1 VKNTLKAIMMI
12 ALALTISL
20 HAEAKKKKSPAKA
33 KTKMQHVSM
42 VGSSAGTGKK
52 VSSSSHGGP
61 VSTDVVFDG
70 SMINGRYHTAGEA
83 VATVET
89 EKKMNELVGFRRDF
103 KDRLVVERARLKGQ

>member
-1 VKNTLKAIMMI
+1 MNNKLKIITMV
-12 ALALTISL
+12 ALALTLSFN
-20 HAEAKKKKSPAKA
+20 AEAKKKKSVKKA
-33 KTKMQHVSM
+33 PMQHLSM
-42 VGSSAGTGKK
+42 VSSNAGTGKK
-52 VSSSSHGGP
+52 LGPSSNGRP

-70 SMINGRYHTAGEA
+70 SMVNGRYHTAGDA